1 MQNRPNKSKP
11 GEKKINY
18 RGGSYLFY
26 LLAENVS
33 DVIWIT
39 ELDDPEHV
47 LYVSPSITRL
57 LGYNVAEAMAKTMAQ
72 IFTTD
77 SYEYAWNVLREEMV
91 RMKSGEIPQNY
102 SRVLE
107 IELLRKDGSRVP
119 VEIKYSLIPPVDKK
133 PARLLA
139 VARDITDRKRAEY
152 EFKQSVEKMHKALQG
167 TVNAIAKMVEMRD
180 PYTAGHQQRV
190 AKLSMAIA
198 KEMKFNTDQ
207 IRCIG
212 IAAVLH
218 DIGKI
223 YIPAEILGRTG
234 KLTDIEYQIVKT
246 HVTGSYEILKN
257 IEFPWPIAQIVLQ
270 HHERID
276 GSGYPDGLKGNQI
289 FLEAKILAVSDT
301 IEAMITHRPYR
312 TALRIDVALEEI
324 YKNKG
329 KLYDKEVVDACFRL
343 FMSRGFSFMH
353 EK

>member
-107 IELLRKDGSRVP
+107 IELLRKGGLLLGCLDKVFNYEVGEIEFSEEDTLVMFTDGVSEAQNKHGEEFTEAKLESIVKAYHKYNAELL
-119 VEIKYSLIPPVDKK
+119 VEKIISEVEEHSFKSSYYD
-133 PARLLA
+133 
-139 VARDITDRKRAEY
+139 DIT
-152 EFKQSVEKMHKALQG
+152 
-167 TVNAIAKMVEMRD
+167 
-180 PYTAGHQQRV
+180 
-190 AKLSMAIA
+190 
-198 KEMKFNTDQ
+198 
-207 IRCIG
+207 
-212 IAAVLH
+212 
-218 DIGKI
+218 
-223 YIPAEILGRTG
+223 
-234 KLTDIEYQIVKT
+234 IV
-246 HVTGSYEILKN
+246 
-257 IEFPWPIAQIVLQ
+257 
-270 HHERID
+270 
-276 GSGYPDGLKGNQI
+276 GLK
-289 FLEAKILAVSDT
+289 
-301 IEAMITHRPYR
+301 R
-312 TALRIDVALEEI
+312 
-324 YKNKG
+324 
-329 KLYDKEVVDACFRL
+329 
-343 FMSRGFSFMH
+343 